1 MTEPIST
8 PNVTAAVNAQK
19 LDQIIDNVDELKS
32 AVKALTQSVNRL
44 AVLEERL
51 ATNAD
56 SLGRA
61 FKEIEKH
68 DKRISTLE
76 LAQPIQR
83 QSSDIVQK
91 AVALILA
98 AVIGASLSSVIS
110 SSRRDPVHIP
120 APAPAGTK

>member
-1 MTEPIST
+1 MTEDQYHSK
-8 PNVTAAVNAQK
+8 VVADAVNAQK

-44 AVLEERL
+44 AILEERL

-61 FKEIEKH
+61 FKEIERL
-68 DKRISTLE
+68 DGRVSTLE
-76 LAQPIQR
+76 LAQPIQK

-91 AVALILA
+91 VVALVLA
-98 AVIGASLSSVIS
+98 AVLGATVSQAINPG
-110 SSRRDPVHIP
+110 RRDQVVIP
-120 APAPAGTK
+120 TPATGAK